1 MRSSILSGGAMLGLL
16 AFALACAP
24 KQQAAK
30 KAENKEP
37 ADSNARTLAVIGG
50 PGSHIEGIAEHGG
63 KLYVADWKD
72 AAVYRIDPANPAPT
86 RVAVLPVPGVG
97 ILGIAADDAGNLY
110 FAVPDSGLVL
120 KVAADR
126 IGASDFSATTDV
138 TKFATGAKGANG
150 LAFDHSGHL
159 WIGGGDSHALYHVGP
174 KGGKAR
180 VFAKDYSPMNSDTT
194 VGVRPYTVN
203 GVAVD
208 SKGLVYTVNTGTGEV
223 SRLEVKPDY
232 KPGKIESFVRD
243 DRLMGADGVIV
254 DGQDNLW
261 IACNI
266 RNALMKVT
274 QAGEIS
280 EIAVNGP
287 GGPLRFPAELKAIGN
302 AIYLANFN
310 LPIGVNAGTPD
321 STPSIAEVK
330 LP

>member
-1 MRSSILSGGAMLGLL
+1 MLGLL

-24 KQQAAK
+24 KQQAAE

-37 ADSNARTLAVIGG
+37 ADSNARILAVIGG

-72 AAVYRIDPANPAPT
+72 AAVYRIDPTNPAPT

-97 ILGIAADDAGNLY
+97 ILGVAADDAGNLY

-120 KVAADR
+120 KVAANR
-126 IGASDFSATTDV
+126 IGASDFSPTTDV
-138 TKFATGAKGANG
+138 SKFATGAKGANG

-159 WIGGGDSHALYHVGP
+159 WIGGGDSHVLYHVGP
-174 KGGKAR
+174 KGGKAQ
-180 VFAKDYSPMNSDTT
+180 VFAKDYSPMNPDTT

-203 GVAVD
+203 GVAMD

-287 GGPLRFPAELKAIGN
+287 GGPLHFPAELKAIGN

>member
-1 MRSSILSGGAMLGLL
+1 MLGML
-16 AFALACAP
+16 AIALACAP
-24 KQQAAK
+24 KEQPAEKAA
-30 KAENKEP
+30 NKESV
-37 ADSNARTLAVIGG
+37 DSNTRTLAVIGG
-50 PGSHIEGIAEHGG
+50 PGSHIEGIGEHGG

-97 ILGIAADDAGNLY
+97 ILGVAADGAGNLY

-120 KVAADR
+120 KVGADR

-138 TKFATGAKGANG
+138 MRFATGAKGANG

-159 WIGGGDSHALYHVGP
+159 WIGGGDSHTLYHVGP
-174 KGGKAR
+174 KGGKVQ
-180 VFAKDYSPMNSDTT
+180 VFAKDYSPLNPDTT

-208 SKGLVYTVNTGTGEV
+208 SKGFVYTVNTGTGEV
-223 SRLEVKPDY
+223 SRLEVKSDY
-232 KPGKIESFVRD
+232 KPGKIESFVKD
-243 DRLMGADGVIV
+243 PKLMGADGVIM

-274 QAGEIS
+274 QAGAIT

-287 GGPLRFPAELKAIGN
+287 GGPMHFPAELKATGK
-302 AIYLANFN
+302 AIYLANLN
-310 LPIGVNAGTPD
+310 LPMGANAGRTD
-321 STPSIAEVK
+321 SSASVVEVK